1 MMPVAIHLSR
11 YLAKL
16 CRDDRGATA
25 VEYGLVLVLI
35 TLAALG
41 ALATMA
47 DTVVGMWTDIAARV
61 TGS

>member
-1 MMPVAIHLSR
+1 MMPVAIRLSH

-47 DTVVGMWTDIAARV
+47 DTVVGMWGNIAARV